1 MTFEELQAQIE
12 KDLSFDETQLDT
24 ESLRIP
30 QLHNKYLKHLYSEKL
45 TIKKLRNDMGELLRL
60 KHEYYTGKMDEA
72 TLKEKGWE
80 PFLLRVLRSD
90 IDMYLDSDKDIMYK
104 VFKMS
109 KAQGIDAIP
118 RPNKTK
124 DEAEFNRFTILKGQ
138 IIAGNNSKELIK
150 EFKTLLVKLIHGG
163 KILRKEG
170 HDLLID
176 LAALG
181 Y

>member
-72 TLKEKGWE
+72 ALKERGWE
-80 PFLLRVLRSD
+80 PFQLRVLRMD
-90 IDMYLDSDKDIMYK
+90 IDMYLDADKDVIKLRGRIQLQEERVDYIEAIVK
-104 VFKMS
+104 
-109 KAQGIDAIP
+109 GIANRGWVIRNAIDW
-118 RPNKTK
+118 KK
-124 DEAEFNRFTILKGQ
+124 FL
-138 IIAGNNSKELIK
+138 
-150 EFKTLLVKLIHGG
+150 GG
-163 KILRKEG
+163 V
-170 HDLLID
+170 
-176 LAALG
+176 
-181 Y
+181 

>member
-30 QLHNKYLKHLYSEKL
+30 QHHNKYLKHLYSEKL
-45 TIKKLRNDMGELLRL
+45 MLKKLRNDMGEMSRL

-90 IDMYLDSDKDIMYK
+90 IDMYLDSDKDIIKLRGRIQLQEERVDYIEAVVK
-104 VFKMS
+104 
-109 KAQGIDAIP
+109 GIANRGWVIRNAIDW
-118 RPNKTK
+118 KK
-124 DEAEFNRFTILKGQ
+124 FL
-138 IIAGNNSKELIK
+138 
-150 EFKTLLVKLIHGG
+150 GG
-163 KILRKEG
+163 V
-170 HDLLID
+170 
-176 LAALG
+176 
-181 Y
+181 

>member
-72 TLKEKGWE
+72 ALKERGWE
-80 PFLLRVLRSD
+80 PFQLRVLRND
-90 IDMYLDSDKDIMYK
+90 IDMYLDADKDVIKLRGRIQLQEERVDYIEAIVK
-104 VFKMS
+104 
-109 KAQGIDAIP
+109 GIANRGWVIRNAI
-118 RPNKTK
+118 
-124 DEAEFNRFTILKGQ
+124 DF
-138 IIAGNNSKELIK
+138 IK
-150 EFKTLLVKLIHGG
+150 FRNGV
-163 KILRKEG
+163 
-170 HDLLID
+170 
-176 LAALG
+176 
-181 Y
+181 

>member
-45 TIKKLRNDMGELLRL
+45 MLKKLRNDMGEMSRL

-90 IDMYLDSDKDIMYK
+90 IDMYLDSDKDIIKLRGRIQLQEVRVDYIEAVVK
-104 VFKMS
+104 
-109 KAQGIDAIP
+109 GIANRGWVIRNAIDW
-118 RPNKTK
+118 KK
-124 DEAEFNRFTILKGQ
+124 FL
-138 IIAGNNSKELIK
+138 
-150 EFKTLLVKLIHGG
+150 GG
-163 KILRKEG
+163 V
-170 HDLLID
+170 
-176 LAALG
+176 
-181 Y
+181 

>member
-72 TLKEKGWE
+72 ALKERGWE
-80 PFLLRVLRSD
+80 PFQLRVLRND
-90 IDMYLDSDKDIMYK
+90 IDMYLDADKDVIKLRGRIQLQEERVDYIEAIVK
-104 VFKMS
+104 
-109 KAQGIDAIP
+109 GIANRGWVIRNAIDW
-118 RPNKTK
+118 KK
-124 DEAEFNRFTILKGQ
+124 FL
-138 IIAGNNSKELIK
+138 
-150 EFKTLLVKLIHGG
+150 GG
-163 KILRKEG
+163 V
-170 HDLLID
+170 
-176 LAALG
+176 
-181 Y
+181 